1 MTTKI
6 TTAYASQIETTARLE
21 PRFFYNQS
29 LLKKSFDDY
38 GFEELNS
45 FTTLKSG
52 STPDHFEKK
61 QNQDDYFFIKSADVK
76 RYNINF
82 STISYVSKDIH
93 SKRKKFKVIPNDVL
107 LSNTGKY
114 LGFACLI
121 PNKIQEATTN
131 QNIIRIRLKEK
142 SETRFNPF
150 FLLSFLNSLFGQI
163 EIESLLTLTGQKY
176 LNMGK
181 LKKFKIP
188 KIDNKGIETISE
200 KTKTITE
207 NEIKAVSIIEKGQE
221 LFYHKLGIYFPNI
234 KEEKVYSINLSGFSE
249 SDLWT
254 PAFSYP
260 LYVNTLKV
268 IQKKWQTVTLGEIAT
283 IKKGDEVGSDNY
295 NKYLDKKNGDVPFV
309 RTSDLVNFEV
319 DQFPDFYIP
328 EEIYNELD
336 QDVKAGDVLFT
347 KDGKIGMSGMITKN
361 DRVIIASGMVRLRLK
376 AEAKKYNLTPEYLF
390 IVLSLKET
398 GLYPAIRRT
407 VVAST
412 IPHLREERL
421 KEFEIPILDKNSIDE
436 ITKLV
441 KEAFEL
447 KDEKKKLI
455 KEVREEIDSYFD
467 I

>member
-1 MTTKI
+1 MATKI
-6 TTAYASQIETTARLE
+6 TTAYASEIESTERLE

-38 GFEELNS
+38 GYEELNT

-52 STPDHFEKK
+52 STPEHFENR
-61 QNQDDYFFIKSADVK
+61 QNEEDYYFIKSADVK
-76 RYNINF
+76 RYNLNF
-82 STISYVSKDIH
+82 STISFVSKDTHI
-93 SKRKKFKVIPNDVL
+93 KRRKFKVIPNDVL

-121 PNKIQEATTN
+121 PDNLKEATTN

-142 SETRFNPF
+142 AETQFNPF
-150 FLLSFLNSLFGQI
+150 FILSFLNSLFGQI

-176 LNMGK
+176 LNMEK
-181 LKKFKIP
+181 FKEFKIP
-188 KIDNKGIETISE
+188 KIDEKGITIISE
-200 KTKTITE
+200 KTKTIAE
-207 NEIKAVSIIEKGQE
+207 NEKKSLSILEQAQNVFYQKMGIDFSKIKKEKT
-221 LFYHKLGIYFPNI
+221 
-234 KEEKVYSINLSGFSE
+234 YSVNLSDFAE
-249 SDLWT
+249 SDLWS

-260 LYVNTLKV
+260 LYVNTLEA
-268 IQKKWQTVTLGEIAT
+268 IQKKWQIIPLGEIAT
-283 IKKGDEVGSDNY
+283 VKKGDEVGSDNY
-295 NKYLDKKNGDVPFV
+295 NKYLDKKVGDVPFI
-309 RTSDLVNFEV
+309 RTSDIVNFEV

-328 EEIYNELD
+328 EEIYKELG
-336 QDVKAGDVLFT
+336 QDVKAGDVIFT

-361 DRVIIASGMVRLRLK
+361 DKAIIASGMVRIRLK

-390 IVLSLKET
+390 VVLSLKET
-398 GLYPAIRRT
+398 GIYPAIRRT
-407 VVAST
+407 VIAST